1 MKKLMVMLVSLMFL
15 LPSIGFS
22 NPRGDWGTELQ
33 MMQCSH
39 YESNSVS
46 VTDTSSSVTFSKD
59 TKAVYVENLGTTNE
73 MYVNLN
79 GSTATTGSNGEILL
93 NAGKNRSVDG
103 FTTSSVSVIA
113 SSGETTTALVE
124 ACW

>member
-1 MKKLMVMLVSLMFL
+1 MKKFLMILISAMFL
-15 LPSIGFS
+15 LPSVGFS
-22 NPRGDWGTELQ
+22 NPQGNWGTELQ

-46 VTDTSSSVTFSKD
+46 VSDVSSSVTFSKD
-59 TKAVYVENLGTTNE
+59 TKAVYVENIGTTNE

-93 NAGKNRSVDG
+93 TAGKNRSVSG
-103 FTTSSVSVIA
+103 FMTSSVSVVA